1 MALVSHDGFVFV
13 RSQTVNYATASSG
26 AFTTSTTAFGSQTR
40 WIQICAN
47 GVETATNDGFRFRV
61 GEAATVTA
69 DNTATLVPLNWTQLV
84 KMNPGQ
90 RIAVVSNGSATGS
103 LNVSELTD

>member
-1 MALVSHDGFVFV
+1 MAIVSHDGFVFV

-40 WIQICAN
+40 WIQICAT
-47 GVETATNDGFRFRV
+47 GVVTATNDGYRFRV

-69 DNTATLVPLNWTQLV
+69 DNTATLIPLNWAQLV
-84 KMNPGQ
+84 KVNPGQ
-90 RIAVVSNGSATGS
+90 KLAVVSNGAATGS
-103 LNVSELTD
+103 LSISELTD